1 MRSSQC
7 NAEWRSGNA
16 ELLFVI
22 YRTLSENKKVL
33 PIHSV
38 DSNHE
43 QMTEI
48 PEPQSEIRNLRVAA
62 IGVGSLGRHHARNFA
77 ELLRERRIGS
87 VTVCDSNGEVAAK
100 VAADNGLDRSVTD
113 WRELLGSVDAVSI
126 ATPTETHC
134 NIAVPFL
141 ESGVHVL
148 VEKPIALTL
157 QEADKMIAAAKGSGA
172 KLMVGQLE
180 RFNPAMVALRPHVT
194 QPLYFE
200 IHRVSPFPN
209 RSLDVDV
216 VLDVMIHDLDA
227 VQWLVGEDV
236 KVTAIHAV
244 GIPVISDKVDAANAR
259 IEFENGAVA
268 NITASRIGTEKIRKT
283 RFYQTNAYVVLDY
296 ATKFA
301 SLTSLNPEA
310 SHPLLGISINRLE
323 INDVEPLRAEIK
335 AFLDSIERDVDP
347 PVTGADGRRALALAA
362 GVLEKIDAH
371 ASRVFAKSRD

>member
-1 MRSSQC
+1 MS
-7 NAEWRSGNA
+7 
-16 ELLFVI
+16 EL
-22 YRTLSENKKVL
+22 RT
-33 PIHSV
+33 PH
-38 DSNHE
+38 
-43 QMTEI
+43 
-48 PEPQSEIRNLRVAA
+48 PALRPLRAAA
-62 IGVGSLGRHHARNFA
+62 IGVGSLGRHHARNYAEFA
-77 ELLRERRIGS
+77 REGRVEFVGA
-87 VTVCDSNGEVAAK
+87 CDLDPVAAQK
-100 VAADNGLDRSVTD
+100 IAAEHSSNHFTD
-113 WRELLGSVDAVSI
+113 WRELLDRVDVVSI

-134 NIAVPFL
+134 QIACAFL
-141 ESGVHVL
+141 ERGVHVL
-148 VEKPIALTL
+148 VEKPIAITL
-157 QEADKMIAAAKGSGA
+157 DEADKMIAASKGSGA

-236 KVTAIHAV
+236 KVSEVRAV
-244 GIPVISDKVDAANAR
+244 GIPVISNKVDAANAR

-301 SLTSLNPEA
+301 SLTSLAPNA
-310 SHPLLGISINRLE
+310 DNPLLGISINRLQ
-323 INDVEPLRAEIK
+323 INDVEPLRAEIS
-335 AFLDSIERDVDP
+335 AFLDAIESDSTP
-347 PVTGADGRRALALAA
+347 PVTGEDGRRALALAV
-362 GVLEKIDAH
+362 GVLKRIEEHVTKLQLSNTAD
-371 ASRVFAKSRD
+371 SF